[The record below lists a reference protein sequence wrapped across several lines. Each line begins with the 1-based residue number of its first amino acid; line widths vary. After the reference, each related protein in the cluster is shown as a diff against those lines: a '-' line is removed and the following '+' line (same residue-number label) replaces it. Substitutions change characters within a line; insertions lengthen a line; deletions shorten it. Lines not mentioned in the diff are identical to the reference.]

1 MSLQV
6 KLCQIDREGMRGK
19 WFGRAVRLDEVHT
32 EELARNIQRKCT
44 LTTTDVIAVI
54 DALVGEMKNELGDG
68 RTVVLDGFGRFHLT
82 VQSELVD
89 NKEDFNV
96 LRHIKRVLCKFTPDA
111 HRKNLTDRKLVRTF
125 CDGTAIKRYFE

>member
-1 MSLQV
+1 M
-6 KLCQIDREGMRGK
+6 
-19 WFGRAVRLDEVHT
+19 DEVHT
-32 EELARNIQRKCT
+32 EELAQKINQKCT
-44 LTTTDVIAVI
+44 VTETDVVAVI
-54 DALVGEMKNELGDG
+54 DALVRQMKEELQEG